1 MLVLSH
7 REDNNAFA
15 SPPPAATAAAA
26 ASLGA
31 SGAGGAGEAEG
42 ECDAVLPLSP
52 GPLTDPSRLR
62 VVNGSEPTHAAV
74 ASLPSLSGTYTA
86 FLRLYKLNHAG
97 GEGAI
102 SLPPQRPE
110 EDAVHPSREREPPAV
125 LLQSHLLSSQ
135 SVEMATPPT
144 TKTKPG
150 YFFKREGERL
160 ELVVMAAGHPA
171 PEFTWFKNG
180 FPLQREAGE
189 RPHLLVLDKL
199 SKVRSS
205 LSLSSLSSSL
215 TFSLLTLSS
224 LFLTSTDRRRHL
236 HVQAGQSGWGGAGW
250 GVHRLTRG
258 RGWRE
263 RGERR
268 GTQVVE
274 CV

>member
-7 REDNNAFA
+7 REDNHAFA
-15 SPPPAATAAAA
+15 PPPAAAAAA
-26 ASLGA
+26 AGD
-31 SGAGGAGEAEG
+31 GGAEG
-42 ECDAVLPLSP
+42 GCDDVLPLSP
-52 GPLTDPSRLR
+52 GPLTDSSRLR
-62 VVNGSEPTHAAV
+62 VVNGSEPVHAAV

-102 SLPPQRPE
+102 SLPPQRPG
-110 EDAVHPSREREPPAV
+110 EDAVNPSRESEPPAV

-135 SVEMATPPT
+135 NVEMATPPT

-189 RPHLLVLDKL
+189 RPHVLVLDKL
-199 SKVRSS
+199 SKVRPYFTFSS
-205 LSLSSLSSSL
+205 PLLFSPLTFHLSLSSWPKQTDAGTYTCKLANLAGEVLGGEFTVSL
-215 TFSLLTLSS
+215 GGVS
-224 LFLTSTDRRRHL
+224 
-236 HVQAGQSGWGGAGW
+236 GAGP
-250 GVHRLTRG
+250 GAG
-258 RGWRE
+258 FGG
-263 RGERR
+263 GEANKKL
-268 GTQVVE
+268 
-274 CV
+274 